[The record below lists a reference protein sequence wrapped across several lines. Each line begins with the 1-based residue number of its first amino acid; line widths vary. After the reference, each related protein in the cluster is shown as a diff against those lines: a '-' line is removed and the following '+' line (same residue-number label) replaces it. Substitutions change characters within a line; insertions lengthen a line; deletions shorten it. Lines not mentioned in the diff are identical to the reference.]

1 MTEEGRD
8 TPGIGVMRW
17 RRGVPLRG
25 ERRAGERTEEDTN
38 NRFGLFAFLMFGFI
52 HASSELCTRATSEDL
67 VSFQLKGHD
76 HAVKASQLRGGDQH
90 PGEGSKV
97 RFSLIRKNHCFLT

>member
-1 MTEEGRD
+1 
-8 TPGIGVMRW
+8 
-17 RRGVPLRG
+17 
-25 ERRAGERTEEDTN
+25 
-38 NRFGLFAFLMFGFI
+38 MFGFI

-97 RFSLIRKNHCFLT
+97 RSSHILKNRCFFFKT